1 MRNSPTGVRSQAT
14 MIPFRVIR
22 SGMLLAG
29 LLLSLAWPLAAAEG
43 GFVARLTNEQMAE
56 AGLTML
62 TPEELDALDQ
72 LVAGDQA
79 RVRQLNTSA
88 LPGRFSGR
96 HSPEKR
102 AAAGL
107 DRLSAGQLAKLDELV
122 DGAVY
127 TRPSP
132 KERPRLKDGDV
143 LSEQGRLR
151 VHGGMSFTYGWAGG
165 GRSFRESSAWVS
177 YHDPVTGLS
186 LGFGFSNFSGDG
198 FYPGY
203 YYDRDYYSGL
213 RSYST
218 RSRVF
223 LADGQ
228 LPATVGSLRTG
239 FKGDGASFRAPVV
252 ASRGSSHP
260 RGPGH

>member
-1 MRNSPTGVRSQAT
+1 MRNSLTGVRSYAT

-29 LLLSLAWPLAAAEG
+29 LLMSLAWPLGAAEG
-43 GFVARLTNEQMAE
+43 GFVARLTSQQMAD

-62 TPEELDALDQ
+62 TPEELEALDQ
-72 LVAGDQA
+72 LVADDQA

-88 LPGRFSGR
+88 LPGKFSAR

-107 DRLSAGQLAKLDELV
+107 DRLSPEQLATLDELV

-127 TRPSP
+127 ARPSP

-218 RSRVF
+218 RSPAIV
-223 LADGQ
+223 AGEQ
-228 LPATVGSLRTG
+228 LPDTAGSVRTG
-239 FKGDGASFRAPVV
+239 FKGDGASFRAPMF
-252 ASRGSSHP
+252 ASRGSGDQ